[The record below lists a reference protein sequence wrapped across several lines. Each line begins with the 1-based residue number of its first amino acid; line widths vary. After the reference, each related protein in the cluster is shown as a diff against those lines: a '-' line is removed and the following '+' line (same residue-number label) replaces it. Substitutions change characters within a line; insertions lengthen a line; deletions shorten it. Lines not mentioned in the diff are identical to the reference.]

1 MKNYF
6 ITHDTHQYLFMIVI
20 KLNLILKCSV
30 LILIF
35 SHVVH
40 IHNKKLKKKKYTFK
54 NFELNFFLKKFPR
67 SIQKTLPSHFFFFF
81 FFFFFF

>member
-20 KLNLILKCSV
+20 KLNLILKCNV

-35 SHVVH
+35 SQYTS
-40 IHNKKLKKKKYTFK
+40 ITKKLKKKKYTFK
-54 NFELNFFLKKFPR
+54 NFELNFFLEG
-67 SIQKTLPSHFFFFF
+67 IIIYVMYHVNGYLI
-81 FFFFFF
+81 